1 MMIKQLMAVAAL
13 AVATFS
19 ITSCTEKKF
28 HVEGNITEAK
38 DSTLYFENMSLNGA
52 VVLDSVKLGEDGAF
66 SFAAKAG
73 DAPEFY
79 RLRIA
84 GQIINLA
91 ADSTETVNIKAAYP
105 TMASG
110 YEVTGSAD
118 CATIKELALLQMGL
132 QSQVNAIAK
141 DPSLGVDAVGDSID
155 RVVERYKDK
164 VKYNYIFKAPMRASS
179 YFALFQ
185 TLALG
190 NASTLIFNPRNSEED
205 IKVFAA
211 VATSWDTYFPKA
223 ERGQNLHNIAIE
235 GMKNVRIIRANNTPA
250 EIDASKVTSTG
261 IINITLPD
269 NKGHNQSLAQ
279 LKGKRS
285 EERRVGKE
293 CRSRWSPY
301 H

>member
-1 MMIKQLMAVAAL
+1 MAVAAL
-13 AVATFS
+13 AVATFC

-84 GQIINLA
+84 GQIINIA

-118 CATIKELALLQMGL
+118 CATIKELAQLQMGV
-132 QSQVNAIAK
+132 Q
-141 DPSLGVDAVGDSID
+141 
-155 RVVERYKDK
+155 
-164 VKYNYIFKAPMRASS
+164 
-179 YFALFQ
+179 
-185 TLALG
+185 
-190 NASTLIFNPRNSEED
+190 
-205 IKVFAA
+205 
-211 VATSWDTYFPKA
+211 
-223 ERGQNLHNIAIE
+223 
-235 GMKNVRIIRANNTPA
+235 
-250 EIDASKVTSTG
+250 
-261 IINITLPD
+261 
-269 NKGHNQSLAQ
+269 
-279 LKGKRS
+279 
-285 EERRVGKE
+285 
-293 CRSRWSPY
+293 
-301 H
+301 